1 MCQENKIMRFLELGK
16 LITTRVP
23 RSNETRI
30 EKVAKLSKYNL
41 SLNKMTSEHR
51 HKIEATRNV
60 FENKRNGQSRSW
72 PQRFSVHHHKNKLGL
87 IFTY

>member
-30 EKVAKLSKYNL
+30 EITIKFGAPLIQ
-41 SLNKMTSEHR
+41 TSFW
-51 HKIEATRNV
+51 IMGFNV
-60 FENKRNGQSRSW
+60 K
-72 PQRFSVHHHKNKLGL
+72 P
-87 IFTY
+87 